1 VSLSIRV
8 DQEPTHWKLTLL
20 GELDYGECSVFRMNI
35 DRILISNVST
45 AIVDLSG
52 VTYLD
57 SSALGL
63 LLSLSRECGVI
74 GCPAHRLPPRRLF
87 PQPPRT
93 CRHRVQAAARG
104 RPTNFDGASSVS
116 NPAAAT
122 RGWTRVGSPSS

>member
-1 VSLSIRV
+1 MSLSIRV

-63 LLSLSRECGVI
+63 LLSLSRECGKTGSKLVLI
-74 GCPAHRLPPRRLF
+74 SSEQVDKMLLLSGLTQVFATAADMEQALLIVEPP
-87 PQPPRT
+87 T
-93 CRHRVQAAARG
+93 
-104 RPTNFDGASSVS
+104 S
-116 NPAAAT
+116 
-122 RGWTRVGSPSS
+122 

>member
-63 LLSLSRECGVI
+63 LLSLSRECGKAGSTLVLI
-74 GCPAHRLPPRRLF
+74 TSEQVDKMLLLSGLTQVFATAADMEQAFLIVEPP
-87 PQPPRT
+87 T
-93 CRHRVQAAARG
+93 
-104 RPTNFDGASSVS
+104 S
-116 NPAAAT
+116 
-122 RGWTRVGSPSS
+122 

>member
-8 DQEPTHWKLTLL
+8 DQEPTHWKLTLS

-63 LLSLSRECGVI
+63 LLSLSRECGKTGSTLVLI
-74 GCPAHRLPPRRLF
+74 TSEQVDKMLLLSGLTQVFATAADIEQALLIVEPP
-87 PQPPRT
+87 T
-93 CRHRVQAAARG
+93 
-104 RPTNFDGASSVS
+104 S
-116 NPAAAT
+116 
-122 RGWTRVGSPSS
+122 

>member
-1 VSLSIRV
+1 MSLSIRV

-63 LLSLSRECGVI
+63 LLSLSREYGKAGSTLVLI
-74 GCPAHRLPPRRLF
+74 TSEQVDRVLLLSGLTQVFATAADMEQALQIVEPPAF
-87 PQPPRT
+87 
-93 CRHRVQAAARG
+93 
-104 RPTNFDGASSVS
+104 
-116 NPAAAT
+116 
-122 RGWTRVGSPSS
+122 